1 MIAESLN
8 KNITFNVRICKYK
21 QRKPNLNKIKDKLI
35 KIEVINKETDNI
47 YLWRLDKFEHRF
59 DMIQD
64 LYQKYMF
71 TKFFPVMKLLIIIFF
86 LRFLTPNKFFSFDY
100 KATIL

>member
-47 YLWRLDKFEHRF
+47 YLW
-59 DMIQD
+59 
-64 LYQKYMF
+64 
-71 TKFFPVMKLLIIIFF
+71 
-86 LRFLTPNKFFSFDY
+86 
-100 KATIL
+100 